1 MNAEIAVFVNGAKA
15 IIYFSL
21 YNLHDCTFKR
31 HLNSYVFMF
40 TNASSN
46 ILEILQCVHHDIFK
60 SMFNHFFSVTLEQF
74 I

>member
-40 TNASSN
+40 TNAWSN
-46 ILEILQCVHHDIFK
+46 IL
-60 SMFNHFFSVTLEQF
+60 
-74 I
+74 